1 MANQLEANEMKV
13 LIVDDEAPARDRLNH
28 MLSSIDSMETSGQAS
43 NGLEAVR
50 MVQDSHPDV
59 VLMDIRMPGMDG
71 LEAARH
77 LSEMEEPPA
86 IIFTT
91 AYSEHALEAY
101 DANAVDYLV
110 KPIRQE
116 KLEKSLAKARKLTK
130 AQIAALN
137 IETNNTGRSHI
148 CARIRGNLELIPVDE
163 IVYFQ
168 ADQKYITVRHLG
180 GEVLIEDALKNLEQE
195 FEDRLI
201 RIHRNALVSTQY
213 VTGMEKN
220 IDGRFVVTF
229 KEIDDKLEISRRH
242 VAEVRKFLKFR

>member
-1 MANQLEANEMKV
+1 MKV
-13 LIVDDEAPARDRLNH
+13 LIVDDEAPARDRLVH
-28 MLSSIDSMETSGQAS
+28 MVSSIDSMETSGQAS

-77 LSEMEEPPA
+77 LSEMDEPPA

-137 IETNNTGRSHI
+137 METNTTGRSHI

-168 ADQKYITVRHLG
+168 ADQKYITVRHVG
-180 GEVLIEDALKNLEQE
+180 GEVLIEDALKNLEVE

-201 RIHRNALVSTQY
+201 RIHRNALVSTNY
-213 VTGMEKN
+213 ITGMEKN

-229 KEIDDKLEISRRH
+229 KEVDDKLEISRRH
-242 VAEVRKFLKFR
+242 VAEVRKFLKSR

>member
-1 MANQLEANEMKV
+1 MKV

-28 MLSSIDSMETSGQAS
+28 MVSSIDSMETSGEAS

-77 LSEMEEPPA
+77 LSEMDEPPA

-180 GEVLIEDALKNLEQE
+180 GEVLIEDALKNLETE

-201 RIHRNALVSTQY
+201 RIHRNALVSTNY
-213 VTGMEKN
+213 ITGMEKN

-229 KEIDDKLEISRRH
+229 KQVDDKLEISRRH

>member
-1 MANQLEANEMKV
+1 MKV
-13 LIVDDEAPARDRLNH
+13 LIVDDEAPARDRLIH
-28 MLSSIDSMETSGQAS
+28 MVSSIDTMETSGEAS

-77 LSEMEEPPA
+77 LSEMDEPPA

-137 IETNNTGRSHI
+137 METNTTGRSHI

-168 ADQKYITVRHLG
+168 ADQKYITVRHVG
-180 GEVLIEDALKNLEQE
+180 GEVLIEDALKNLEIE

-201 RIHRNALVSTQY
+201 RIHRNALVSTNY
-213 VTGMEKN
+213 ITGMEKN

-229 KEIDDKLEISRRH
+229 KDVDDKLEISRRH
-242 VAEVRKFLKFR
+242 VAEVRKFLKTR

>member
-1 MANQLEANEMKV
+1 MKV
-13 LIVDDEAPARDRLNH
+13 LIVDDEAPARDRLIH
-28 MLSSIDSMETSGQAS
+28 MVSSIDSMETSGQAS

-77 LSEMEEPPA
+77 LSEMDEPPA

-137 IETNNTGRSHI
+137 METNTTGRSHI

-168 ADQKYITVRHLG
+168 ADQKYITVRHVG
-180 GEVLIEDALKNLEQE
+180 GEVLIEDALKNLEVE

-201 RIHRNALVSTQY
+201 RIHRNALVSTNY
-213 VTGMEKN
+213 ITGMEKN

-229 KEIDDKLEISRRH
+229 KEVDDKLEISRRH
-242 VAEVRKFLKFR
+242 VAEVRKFLKSR

>member
-1 MANQLEANEMKV
+1 MKV
-13 LIVDDEAPARDRLNH
+13 LIVDDEAPARDRLIH
-28 MLSSIDSMETSGQAS
+28 MVSSIDSMETSGQAS

-77 LSEMEEPPA
+77 LSEMDEPPA

-180 GEVLIEDALKNLEQE
+180 GEVLIEDALKNLESE

-201 RIHRNALVSTQY
+201 RIHRNALVSTNY
-213 VTGMEKN
+213 ITGMEKN
-220 IDGRFVVTF
+220 IDGRFVVSF
-229 KEIDDKLEISRRH
+229 KEIEDKLEISRRH

>member
-1 MANQLEANEMKV
+1 MKV
-13 LIVDDEAPARDRLNH
+13 LIVDDEAPARDRLMH
-28 MLSSIDSMETSGQAS
+28 MVASIDTMETSGQAS

-77 LSEMEEPPA
+77 LSEMDEPPA

-137 IETNNTGRSHI
+137 METNTTGRSHI

-168 ADQKYITVRHLG
+168 ADQKYITVRHIG
-180 GEVLIEDALKNLEQE
+180 GEVLIEDALKNLEVE

-201 RIHRNALVSTQY
+201 RIHRNALVSTNY
-213 VTGMEKN
+213 ITGMEKN

-229 KEIDDKLEISRRH
+229 KDVDDKLEISRRH
-242 VAEVRKFLKFR
+242 VAEVRKFLKTR

>member
-1 MANQLEANEMKV
+1 MKV
-13 LIVDDEAPARDRLNH
+13 LIVDDEAPARDRLTH
-28 MLSSIDSMETSGQAS
+28 MVSSMTDMEMSGHAA

-77 LSEMEEPPA
+77 LSEMDEPPA

-130 AQIAALN
+130 AQVAALN
-137 IETNNTGRSHI
+137 IETDNSGRSHI
-148 CARIRGNLELIPVDE
+148 CARIRGNLELIPVDD

-168 ADQKYITVRHLG
+168 ADQKYITVRHTA
-180 GEVLIEDALKNLEQE
+180 GEVLIEDALKNLEIE
-195 FEDRLI
+195 FEGRLI
-201 RIHRNALVSTQY
+201 RIHRNALVSTNY
-213 VTGMEKN
+213 VAGMEKN
-220 IDGRFVVTF
+220 IDGRFVVNF
-229 KEIDDKLEISRRH
+229 KTIDDKLEISRRH
-242 VAEVRKFLKFR
+242 VAEVRKFLKSR

>member
-1 MANQLEANEMKV
+1 MKV

-28 MLSSIDSMETSGQAS
+28 MVSSIDSMETSGEAS

-77 LSEMEEPPA
+77 LSEMDEPPA

-180 GEVLIEDALKNLEQE
+180 GEVLIEDALKNLETE

-201 RIHRNALVSTQY
+201 RIHRNALVSTNY
-213 VTGMEKN
+213 ITGMEKN

-229 KEIDDKLEISRRH
+229 KEVEDKLEISRRH

>member
-1 MANQLEANEMKV
+1 MKV
-13 LIVDDEAPARDRLNH
+13 LIVDDEAPARDRLIH
-28 MLSSIDSMETSGQAS
+28 MVSSIDAMETSGQAS

-50 MVQDSHPDV
+50 MVQDFHPDV

-77 LSEMEEPPA
+77 LSEMDEPPA
-86 IIFTT
+86 IILTT

-137 IETNNTGRSHI
+137 NEPNNTRRSHI

-180 GEVLIEDALKNLEQE
+180 GEVLIEDALKNLETE

-201 RIHRNALVSTQY
+201 RIHRNALVSTNY
-213 VTGMEKN
+213 ITGMEKN
-220 IDGRFVVTF
+220 IDGRFVVSF
-229 KEIDDKLEISRRH
+229 KEINDKLEISRRH
-242 VAEVRKFLKFR
+242 VAELRKFLKFR

>member
-1 MANQLEANEMKV
+1 MKV
-13 LIVDDEAPARDRLNH
+13 LIVDDEAPARDRLVH
-28 MLSSIDSMETSGQAS
+28 MVSSIDSMETSGQAS

-77 LSEMEEPPA
+77 LSEMDEPPA

-137 IETNNTGRSHI
+137 METNTTGRSHI

-168 ADQKYITVRHLG
+168 ADQKYITVRHVG
-180 GEVLIEDALKNLEQE
+180 GEVLIEDALKNLEVE

-201 RIHRNALVSTQY
+201 RIHRNALVSTNY
-213 VTGMEKN
+213 ITGMEKN

-229 KEIDDKLEISRRH
+229 KEVDDTFEISRRH
-242 VAEVRKFLKFR
+242 VAEVRKFLKSR

>member
-1 MANQLEANEMKV
+1 MKV
-13 LIVDDEAPARDRLNH
+13 LIVDDEAPARNRLNH
-28 MLSSIDSMETSGQAS
+28 MVSSIDSMETSGQAS
-43 NGLEAVR
+43 NGLEAIR
-50 MVQDSHPDV
+50 MVQDCHPDV

-77 LSEMEEPPA
+77 LSKMDEPPA

-116 KLEKSLAKARKLTK
+116 ALEKSLAKARKLTK

-137 IETNNTGRSHI
+137 IETSTSGRSHI

-163 IVYFQ
+163 IIYFQ

-180 GEVLIEDALKNLEQE
+180 GEVLIEDALKNLENE
-195 FEDRLI
+195 FGERLI
-201 RIHRNALVSTQY
+201 RIHRNALVSTRY
-213 VTGMEKN
+213 ITGMEKK

>member
-1 MANQLEANEMKV
+1 MKI
-13 LIVDDEAPARDRLNH
+13 LIVDDEAPARDRLIH
-28 MLSSIDSMETSGQAS
+28 MVSSIDSMETSGQAS

-77 LSEMEEPPA
+77 LSEMDEPPA

-180 GEVLIEDALKNLEQE
+180 GEVLIEDALKNLETE

-201 RIHRNALVSTQY
+201 RIHRNALVSTKY
-213 VTGMEKN
+213 ITGMEKN
-220 IDGRFVVTF
+220 IDGRFVVSF
-229 KEIDDKLEISRRH
+229 KEIEDKLEISRRH

>member
-1 MANQLEANEMKV
+1 MKV
-13 LIVDDEAPARDRLNH
+13 LIVDDEAPARDRLIH
-28 MLSSIDSMETSGQAS
+28 MVSSIDSMETSGQAS

-77 LSEMEEPPA
+77 LSEMDEPPA

-180 GEVLIEDALKNLEQE
+180 GEVLIEDALKNLETE

-201 RIHRNALVSTQY
+201 RIHRNALVSTHY
-213 VTGMEKN
+213 ITGMEKN

-229 KEIDDKLEISRRH
+229 KEVDDKLEISRRH

>member
-1 MANQLEANEMKV
+1 MKV
-13 LIVDDEAPARDRLNH
+13 LIVDDEAPARDRLVH
-28 MLSSIDSMETSGQAS
+28 MVSSIDSMETSGQAS

-77 LSEMEEPPA
+77 LSEMDEPPA

-137 IETNNTGRSHI
+137 METNTTGRSHI

-168 ADQKYITVRHLG
+168 ADQKYITVRHIG
-180 GEVLIEDALKNLEQE
+180 GEVLIEDALKNLEVE

-201 RIHRNALVSTQY
+201 RIHRNALVSTNY
-213 VTGMEKN
+213 ITGMEKN

-229 KEIDDKLEISRRH
+229 KEVDDKLEISRRH
-242 VAEVRKFLKFR
+242 VAEVRKFLKSR